1 MIARAFACA
10 YGVPMT
16 RTELLQIMP
25 RAAAVVDS
33 FIPPLEAAMAEFR
46 IDNPAR
52 QAAFLAQVA
61 HESGQLTALEESMN
75 YRPQAI
81 LDMFNSSIHMRFTAE
96 QAGLYGRTAE
106 HPADQRMIANIAYAN
121 RGGNGDAASGDGWAF
136 RGAGLIHLTFRSNH
150 EACADHFRIPRGVIG
165 AWLRT
170 PEGACRSAARFWQ
183 IGGLNELADAGDF
196 VRITVRINGGLTG
209 QSSRVALWGSAREVM
224 GVA

>member
-1 MIARAFACA
+1 
-10 YGVPMT
+10 MT

-25 RAAAVVDS
+25 RATANADA
-33 FIPPLEAAMAEFR
+33 FLPPLEAAMAEFG
-46 IDNPAR
+46 IDTPAR

-61 HESGQLTALEESMN
+61 HESEQLSALEESLN

-81 LDMFNSSIHMRFTAE
+81 LDTFNTSTHKRFTEE
-96 QAGLYGRTAE
+96 QAEMYGRTPA
-106 HPADQRMIANIAYAN
+106 HPADQRMIASVAYAN
-121 RGGNGDAASGDGWAF
+121 RGGNGDVASGDGWTF
-136 RGAGLIHLTFRSNH
+136 RGAGLIQLTFRSNQ
-150 EACADHFRIPRGVIG
+150 EACADHFGIPRAEIG

-196 VRITVRINGGLTG
+196 VRITVRINGGLNG
-209 QSSRVALWGSAREVM
+209 QSNRVALWGSAREVM

>member
-1 MIARAFACA
+1 
-10 YGVPMT
+10 MT

-25 RAAAVVDS
+25 RASAHVDS
-33 FIPPLEAAMAEFR
+33 FVLPLSAAMAEFG
-46 IDNPAR
+46 IDTPPR

-61 HESGQLTALEESMN
+61 HESDQLSALEESMN

-81 LDMFNSSIHMRFTAE
+81 LDMFNSSTHVRFTPE
-96 QAGLYGRTAE
+96 QAELYGRTAA

-121 RGGNGDAASGDGWAF
+121 RGGNGDAASGDGWTF
-136 RGAGLIHLTFRSNH
+136 RGMGLIHLTFRSNH
-150 EACADHFRIPRGVIG
+150 EACADHFGAPRKEIG
-165 AWLRT
+165 AWLHT

-183 IGGLNELADAGDF
+183 IAGLNELADAGDF
-196 VRITVRINGGLTG
+196 VRITVRINGGLNG